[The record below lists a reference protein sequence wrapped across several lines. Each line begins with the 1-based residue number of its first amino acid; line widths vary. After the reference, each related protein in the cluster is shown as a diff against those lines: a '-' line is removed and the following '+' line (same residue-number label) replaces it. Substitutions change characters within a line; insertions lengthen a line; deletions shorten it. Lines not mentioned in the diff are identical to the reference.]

1 MTTPYTFEHEGVAVE
16 YYPATVGTSL
26 ARRRILRGL
35 LEAYGYMD
43 GGLAPA
49 DEWDNISEY
58 ASAMAQA
65 RSAAP
70 WWTPSSAPPE
80 RMRAAFELFLEQDT
94 RLYAQFLAADEI
106 VSPPKKTTANT
117 TAT

>member
-1 MTTPYTFEHEGVAVE
+1 MATPYTFEHDGAIVE
-16 YYPATVGTSL
+16 YHPATVGTAL

-35 LEAYGYMD
+35 LEAYGYLD
-43 GGLAPA
+43 GALAPA
-49 DEWDNISEY
+49 DEWDNMSEY

-65 RSAAP
+65 RSNAP

-94 RLYAQFLAADEI
+94 GLYAQFLAADEI
-106 VSPPKKTTANT
+106 VKPPKKTIENT